1 MKPFSVAKVIYIT
14 AKFETTGSNFSHETC
29 IARLLAA
36 LQHSR
41 KVSSIHSLIRKKQAH
56 RQILLVNQMQHQI
69 KSLILN
75 EQGGR
80 KLNI

>member
-1 MKPFSVAKVIYIT
+1 M
-14 AKFETTGSNFSHETC
+14 
-29 IARLLAA
+29 
-36 LQHSR
+36 
-41 KVSSIHSLIRKKQAH
+41 AH

>member
-1 MKPFSVAKVIYIT
+1 MKCRQAKT
-14 AKFETTGSNFSHETC
+14 
-29 IARLLAA
+29 
-36 LQHSR
+36 
-41 KVSSIHSLIRKKQAH
+41 AH